1 MNTIAAT
8 SQRIPRPALIGAAVL
23 VAAFVALMV
32 VRVGVLGG
40 SSSSTAAPSTPT
52 PAAAS
57 VKATGTASGTSKVVL
72 LPNLPAPVARALR
85 NSKVVVVSV
94 YFGQAAGDRSAAIA
108 AKAGARKAGAAF
120 VAVNVGS
127 DKNAAAFSSFTGAVT
142 PPTLLVVRR
151 PGKIVTQIPG
161 LVESDVVA
169 QAARNAGAR
178 R

>member
-8 SQRIPRPALIGAAVL
+8 SQRIPRPALIGVAVL

-40 SSSSTAAPSTPT
+40 SSSSTAIATPATPAPAPSTAPANVT
-52 PAAAS
+52 P
-57 VKATGTASGTSKVVL
+57 KVVL
-72 LPNLPAPVARALR
+72 LPNLPSPIARALR
-85 NSKVVVVSV
+85 NSKVVVVSL
-94 YFGQAAGDRSAAIA
+94 YFGQAAGDRAAAVA
-108 AKAGARKAGAAF
+108 AKAGARQSGAAF
-120 VAVNVGS
+120 VAVNVGD

-151 PGKIVTQIPG
+151 PGKIITQIPG
-161 LVESDVVA
+161 QVESDIVA

>member
-8 SQRIPRPALIGAAVL
+8 SQRIPRPALIGVAVL
-23 VAAFVALMV
+23 AAAFVALMV
-32 VRVGVLGG
+32 VRIGVLGG
-40 SSSSTAAPSTPT
+40 SSSTTAT
-52 PAAAS
+52 PAAPT
-57 VKATGTASGTSKVVL
+57 ATPPITKTAAEANAKPKVVL
-72 LPNLPAPVARALR
+72 LPNLPAPLAHALR
-85 NSKVVVVSV
+85 YSKVVVVSM
-94 YFGQAAGDRSAAIA
+94 YLGQVPGDRAAVA
-108 AKAGARKAGAAF
+108 AARRGARSTGAGF

-151 PGKIVTQIPG
+151 PGTIVTEIPG
-161 LVESDVVA
+161 RLESDLVA

>member
-8 SQRIPRPALIGAAVL
+8 SQRIPRPALIAVAVL

-40 SSSSTAAPSTPT
+40 SPSTTATLAPTATPT
-52 PAAAS
+52 PAKTAPAAN
-57 VKATGTASGTSKVVL
+57 ATPKVVL

-85 NSKVVVVSV
+85 YSKVVVVSM
-94 YFGQAAGDRSAAIA
+94 YLGQAPGDRAAA
-108 AKAGARKAGAAF
+108 LVARRGARFAGAGF

-127 DKNAAAFSSFTGAVT
+127 DKNAGAFSSFTGAVT

-151 PGKIVTQIPG
+151 PGKIVTQIHG
-161 LVESDVVA
+161 RVESELVA